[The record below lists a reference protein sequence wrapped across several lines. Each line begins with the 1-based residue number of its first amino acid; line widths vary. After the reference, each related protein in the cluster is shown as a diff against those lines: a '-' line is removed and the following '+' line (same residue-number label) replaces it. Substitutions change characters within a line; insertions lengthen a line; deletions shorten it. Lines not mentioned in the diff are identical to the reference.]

1 MTIHMQE
8 VNCAYHSG
16 KLDVMVLHEL
26 VPHVCNT
33 VVRLPVVPPPPWGLA
48 EPARGVC

>member
-16 KLDVMVLHEL
+16 KLDVMVLHGL
-26 VPHVCNT
+26 IPHVCNT
-33 VVRLPVVPPPPWGLA
+33 VVRLPVAPPPPGDLA
-48 EPARGVC
+48 EPARGEC